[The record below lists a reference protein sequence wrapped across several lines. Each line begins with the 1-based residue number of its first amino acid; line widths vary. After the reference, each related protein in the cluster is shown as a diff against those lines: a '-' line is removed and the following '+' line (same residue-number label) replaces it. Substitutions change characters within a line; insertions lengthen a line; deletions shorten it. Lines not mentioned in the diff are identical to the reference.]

1 LKKVTIEKQ
10 MLAGLVNKWISHFLR
25 DSRDKYSKLPMCLYE
40 KNHFQWKKWLYPIS
54 FLHLPFCVS
63 GCMVQYPDTC
73 YFVSGYK
80 LHTTFII
87 FLFIIII
94 YEKLITI
101 YLNII

>member
-1 LKKVTIEKQ
+1 MKKMVVSDFIFAFTILCIRLHGSIF
-10 MLAGLVNKWISHFLR
+10 MLFYIRL
-25 DSRDKYSKLPMCLYE
+25 
-40 KNHFQWKKWLYPIS
+40 Q
-54 FLHLPFCVS
+54 
-63 GCMVQYPDTC
+63 MVQYPDTC
-73 YFVSGYK
+73 YFVSVYK